1 MIQKVNK
8 WSESDIQFL
17 RDSWKALS
25 NIAIGKKL
33 NRTANA
39 VDIKGIKLNL
49 NHKENYDTEDGLY
62 YEKSVAGEDYHMYIK
77 MCSVAAKM
85 KEFRDNFDLT
95 GIHKFIIKELW
106 VKGRNAKDARKISG
120 KVISKSENIVTL
132 QLEHYKESFT
142 MSSFFT
148 GEISVKG

>member
-1 MIQKVNK
+1 MITVNK
-8 WSESDIQFL
+8 WSDSDIQFL
-17 RDSWKALS
+17 RDNWKTLC

-39 VDIKGIKLNL
+39 VGIKGTKLNL
-49 NHKENYDTEDGLY
+49 NHKKDYTEDNLY
-62 YEKSVAGEDYHMYIK
+62 YEKSIAGEDYHMYIK

-85 KEFRDNFDLT
+85 KEFKDNFDLT

-106 VKGRNAKDARKISG
+106 VKGRNAKDTRKISG

-142 MSSFFT
+142 VSSFFT